1 MVAFDETS
9 LRLTLSMLTEDVLL
23 LPVPAVKI
31 SSYQLVY
38 YSVEK
43 EIMILLV
50 PGFGL
55 QDSGPWPVEVLTG
68 TDACLLKLA
77 SSTTL
82 GTTED
87 MIIST
92 NLLFYFD

>member
-1 MVAFDETS
+1 
-9 LRLTLSMLTEDVLL
+9 
-23 LPVPAVKI
+23 
-31 SSYQLVY
+31 
-38 YSVEK
+38 
-43 EIMILLV
+43 MILLV

-55 QDSGPWPVEVLTG
+55 EDSGPWPVEVLTG

-87 MIIST
+87 MAQNVITQPIS
-92 NLLFYFD
+92 YFTLVAEIRYG

>member
-1 MVAFDETS
+1 MVALDETS
-9 LRLTLSMLTEDVLL
+9 LRLTLSMLTEDVL
-23 LPVPAVKI
+23 PVPAVKI
-31 SSYQLVY
+31 SCYQLVC
-38 YSVEK
+38 SVKK
-43 EIMILLV
+43 EIMILL

-55 QDSGPWPVEVLTG
+55 EDSGPWLVEVLTG

-87 MIIST
+87 IA
-92 NLLFYFD
+92 